1 MNTSGPLAATAAAQ
15 PPTIHAMPGQRYRVL
30 FVCSHPVQY
39 QAPVFRRLADEPQL
53 DIHVAYC
60 SLKGAEAA
68 YDPEFGTDIQWDVP
82 LLDGYSWSHVP
93 NRGSGK
99 ESFFGICNPGLWK
112 LIRGGKYDA
121 VVCYVSYIRASFWIT
136 YSAARRS
143 NVPFLFGSDAITL
156 DPLDGRMWKRN
167 VKRAVWPILFRMV
180 SQVLVS
186 SSRTRDLMISLG
198 IPNDRITLTPSSV
211 DNKWWIAMSEQA
223 DRSSI
228 RKCWGATVDS
238 TVILFCA
245 KLQPWKRPLDLLEAF
260 ARANLANALLIFAGE
275 GPLRLQ
281 IEKEAAELGVSAR
294 VRVLGFVNQMQL
306 PAVYRGADLMV
317 LPSAHENFGFVV
329 NEAMLC
335 GCPVAA
341 SDRVGA
347 NQDLVAPV
355 CRELIFHRGDI
366 DALARIL
373 KDAAGNRPRLQ
384 SLARAALAHI
394 QTWSPERNIA
404 ATVEAIGM
412 AVTRKRGGFSRA
424 PSVPAARSVSSPAQK
439 LRE

>member
-1 MNTSGPLAATAAAQ
+1 
-15 PPTIHAMPGQRYRVL
+15 MPDRPYRVL
-30 FVCSHPVQY
+30 FVASHPVQY
-39 QAPVFRRLADEPQL
+39 QSPVFRRLAGEPQL
-53 DIHVAYC
+53 NIHVAYC
-60 SLKGAEAA
+60 SLRGAEAA
-68 YDPEFGTDIQWDVP
+68 HDPEFGVDVQWDVP
-82 LLDGYSWSHVP
+82 LLGGYSWSEIP

-99 ESFFGICNPGLWK
+99 ESFWGLYNLGLWK
-112 LIRGGKYDA
+112 LIREGNYDA
-121 VVCYVSYIRASFWIT
+121 VVCYVSYVRASFWIA

-186 SSRTRDLMISLG
+186 SSPTRDLMISLG
-198 IPNDRITLTPSSV
+198 IPNYRITLTPSAV
-211 DNKWWIAMSEQA
+211 DNKWWIAMSAQA
-223 DRSSI
+223 DRSSV
-228 RKCWGATVDS
+228 RECWGATVDS

-260 ARANLANALLIFAGE
+260 AKANLANALLIFAGE
-275 GPLRLQ
+275 GPLRPQ
-281 IEKEAAELGVSAR
+281 IEKEAAELGVSGR
-294 VRVLGFVNQMQL
+294 VRMLGFVNQTQL
-306 PAVYRGADLMV
+306 PAVYKGSDLMV

-347 NQDLVAPV
+347 SQDLVAPV
-355 CRELIFHRGDI
+355 CRDLIFHSGDI

-373 KDAAGNRPRLQ
+373 KDTAGNRPRLQ
-384 SLARAALAHI
+384 SLAHAALARI
-394 QTWSPERNIA
+394 QTWSLERNIT

-412 AVTRKRGGFSRA
+412 AVARKRGGSYRA
-424 PSVPAARSVSSPAQK
+424 PSGIPATRSVSSPAQK